1 MQKAAGALDGVR
13 VLDFT
18 GVVAGPFGT
27 RLMADLGAEVVK
39 VEPPSG
45 DLLRGAPPRRDGK
58 SPYFGQINCGKKSI
72 SVDLK
77 DPRARDLVLQLVD
90 KSDVVIQ
97 NFRPGVMRNFGLG
110 YDDLKQRKPDLIYCS
125 ISGYGQHGPASGRAA
140 YAPIIHA
147 ASGYDLAV
155 MSYQDHLDRPLNGAN
170 ATADYLAASLA
181 MGAISA
187 ALLKRERTG
196 KGDEIDIAMT
206 EVMQNILA
214 YEIHEL
220 QFKAERQ
227 RPNYGPVRTKDGFII
242 VNPISPKNFSDLAN
256 AVGHPEWLE
265 QFPLNTKDRLKNWSL
280 LMAELEKWT
289 RERTAEECEEIIREG
304 GCPCSRY
311 RDVWES
317 MHDPQVDAREGV
329 VEINDGTGPYLI
341 PTTPLRLMQSEAR
354 PKPFVPE
361 LGGNNAEI
369 LQSWLGMDQSDIDR
383 LAEQGVLFC
392 AA

>member
-90 KSDVVIQ
+90 KTDVVIQ

-329 VEINDGTGPYLI
+329 VEINDGAGSYLI

>member
-1 MQKAAGALDGVR
+1 MQKAAGALDGIR

-77 DPRARDLVLQLVD
+77 DPRAVDLVLRLVG
-90 KSDVVIQ
+90 KTDVVIQ
-97 NFRPGVMRNFGLG
+97 NFRPGVMCNFGLG
-110 YDDLKQRKPDLIYCS
+110 YDDLKQHKSDLIYCS

-196 KGDEIDIAMT
+196 KGEEIDIAMT

-289 RERTAEECEEIIREG
+289 SERSAEECEEIIREG

-329 VEINDGTGPYLI
+329 VEIDDGAGPYLI

-354 PKPFVPE
+354 PKPFVPD
-361 LGGNNAEI
+361 LGGDNAEI
-369 LQSWLGMDQSDIDR
+369 LKGWLGLNQSDIDQ
-383 LAEQGVLFC
+383 LTAEGVLF

>member
-90 KSDVVIQ
+90 KTDVVIQ

-311 RDVWES
+311 RDVWDS

-354 PKPFVPE
+354 PKPIVPE

>member
-90 KSDVVIQ
+90 KTDVVIQ

-289 RERTAEECEEIIREG
+289 CERTAEECEEIIREG

-329 VEINDGTGPYLI
+329 VEINDGAGSYLI

>member
-77 DPRARDLVLQLVD
+77 DPRAVDLVRRLVG
-90 KSDVVIQ
+90 KTDVVIQ
-97 NFRPGVMRNFGLG
+97 NFRPGVMRKFGLG
-110 YDDLKQRKPDLIYCS
+110 YDDLKQLKPDLIYCS

-242 VNPISPKNFSDLAN
+242 VNPISPKNFTDLAN

-265 QFPLNTKDRLKNWSL
+265 KFPLNTKDRLKNWSL
-280 LMAELEKWT
+280 LMTELEKWT
-289 RERTAEECEEIIREG
+289 SERSAEECEEIIREG

-329 VEINDGTGPYLI
+329 VEINDGAGSYLI

-354 PKPFVPE
+354 PKPFVPD

-369 LQSWLGMDQSDIDR
+369 LQSWLGLEQSDIDQMA
-383 LAEQGVLFC
+383 AEGVLF

>member
-77 DPRARDLVLQLVD
+77 DPRAVELVLRLAG
-90 KSDVVIQ
+90 KTDVVIQ

-110 YDDLKQRKPDLIYCS
+110 YDDLKQHKPDLIYCS
-125 ISGYGQHGPASGRAA
+125 ISGYGQQGPASGRAA

-187 ALLKRERTG
+187 ALLKREKTG
-196 KGDEIDIAMT
+196 KGEEIDIAMT

-265 QFPLNTKDRLKNWSL
+265 KFPLNTRDRLKNWSL

-289 RERTAEECEEIIREG
+289 SERSAEECEEIIREG

-317 MHDPQVDAREGV
+317 MHDPQVDARDGV
-329 VEINDGTGPYLI
+329 VEIDDGAGPYLI

-354 PKPFVPE
+354 PKPFVPD
-361 LGGNNAEI
+361 LGSDNAEI
-369 LQSWLGMDQSDIDR
+369 LQSWLGLDRSDIDQ
-383 LAEQGVLFC
+383 LTAEGVLF

>member
-90 KSDVVIQ
+90 KTDVVIQ

-289 RERTAEECEEIIREG
+289 CERTAEECEEIIRKG

-329 VEINDGTGPYLI
+329 VEINDGAGSYLI

>member
-90 KSDVVIQ
+90 KTDVVIQ

-311 RDVWES
+311 RDVWDS

-329 VEINDGTGPYLI
+329 VEINDGAGSYLI

>member
-90 KSDVVIQ
+90 KTDVVIQ

-289 RERTAEECEEIIREG
+289 CERTAEECEEIIR
-304 GCPCSRY
+304 
-311 RDVWES
+311 
-317 MHDPQVDAREGV
+317 
-329 VEINDGTGPYLI
+329 
-341 PTTPLRLMQSEAR
+341 
-354 PKPFVPE
+354 
-361 LGGNNAEI
+361 
-369 LQSWLGMDQSDIDR
+369 
-383 LAEQGVLFC
+383 
-392 AA
+392 

>member
-1 MQKAAGALDGVR
+1 MAKPAGALDGIR

-45 DLLRGAPPRRDGK
+45 DLLRGAPPRHGGK

-72 SVDLK
+72 AVDLK
-77 DPRARDLVLQLVD
+77 KPQALELIL
-90 KSDVVIQ
+90 KLIKKADVVMQ
-97 NFRPGVMRNFGLG
+97 NYRPGVMAGFGLA
-110 YDDLKQRKPDLIYCS
+110 YDDLRKHKQDLIYCS
-125 ISGYGQHGPASGRAA
+125 ISGYGQHGPSSHRPAF
-140 YAPIIHA
+140 APIIHA

-155 MSYQDHLDRPLNGAN
+155 LSYQDDLDKPLNGAN

-187 ALLKRERTG
+187 ALLKREKTG
-196 KGDEIDIAMT
+196 QGDEIDIAMT
-206 EVMQNILA
+206 EVIQNILA
-214 YEIHEL
+214 YEIQEL

-227 RPNYGPVRTKDGFII
+227 RPNYGPVRTKDGYII
-242 VNPISPKNFSDLAN
+242 VNPISPNNFKDLAH

-265 QFPLNTKDRLKNWSL
+265 EFPLNTRERHKNWTK
-280 LMAELEKWT
+280 LMSALEQWTLQYSSMEAEK
-289 RERTAEECEEIIREG
+289 IIRDG

-311 RDVWES
+311 RDAWDS

-329 VEINDGTGPYLI
+329 VEINDGTGPFLI
-341 PTTPLRLMQSEAR
+341 PNTPLRLMNSEAK
-354 PKPFVPE
+354 PKPFVPS
-361 LGGNNAEI
+361 LGGDNADV
-369 LQSWLGMDQSDIDR
+369 LQRWLGLNQTELNDLS
-383 LAEQGVLFC
+383 ASGVLFEGK
-392 AA
+392 

>member
-90 KSDVVIQ
+90 KTDVVIQ
-97 NFRPGVMRNFGLG
+97 NFRPGVMRNFGLS

-311 RDVWES
+311 RDVWDS

-329 VEINDGTGPYLI
+329 VEINDGAGSYLI

>member
-90 KSDVVIQ
+90 KTDVVIQ

-289 RERTAEECEEIIREG
+289 CERTAEECEEIIREG

-354 PKPFVPE
+354 PKPIVPE

>member
-90 KSDVVIQ
+90 KTDVVIQ

>member
-1 MQKAAGALDGVR
+1 MQKTAGALDGVR

-58 SPYFGQINCGKKSI
+58 SPYFGQINCGKKSV

-77 DPRARDLVLQLVD
+77 DPRAVDLVLRLVE

-155 MSYQDHLDRPLNGAN
+155 MSYQDNLDRPLNGAN

-242 VNPISPKNFSDLAN
+242 VNPISPKNFADLAK

-289 RERTAEECEEIIREG
+289 LERTAEECEEIIREG

-317 MHDPQVDAREGV
+317 MHDPQVAARDGV
-329 VEINDGTGPYLI
+329 VEIDDGTGPYLI

-354 PKPFVPE
+354 PKSFVPE

-369 LQSWLGMDQSDIDR
+369 LQGWLGMDRSDINR
-383 LAEQGVLFC
+383 LTEDGVLFC
-392 AA
+392 AE

>member
-18 GVVAGPFGT
+18 GAVAGPFGT

-90 KSDVVIQ
+90 KTDVVIQ

-329 VEINDGTGPYLI
+329 VEINDGAGSYLI

>member
-90 KSDVVIQ
+90 KTDVVIQ

-289 RERTAEECEEIIREG
+289 CERTAEECEEIIREG

-311 RDVWES
+311 RDVWDS

>member
-90 KSDVVIQ
+90 KTDVVIQ

-289 RERTAEECEEIIREG
+289 CERTAEECEEIIREG

-311 RDVWES
+311 RDVWDS

-329 VEINDGTGPYLI
+329 VEINDGAGSYLI